1 MHHML
6 RSIVLGGFAAIGAF
20 WTWYFY
26 EKSTEHGRQLE
37 VRDALIGE
45 LEATVVARDKDLE
58 QKAEEIRLQAERIER
73 QAQEIRR
80 LEVSLH
86 LLKVDHRV
94 ARLEILSQTEAT
106 GKDGEV
112 VTTVRFV
119 ELDPAG
125 NEIGVGVTVEVKGK
139 KVYVEGLTIK
149 FNDEFVELGDYLR
162 GTSLCIFTRLFGE
175 DQAPREGHQLD
186 PKYTH
191 PLPYSGDD
199 LPDPFY
205 DELWRKFW
213 DYANDPEAAA
223 QKGVRAAHGEAPFI
237 DARPGKSYKVELRQ
251 SGGLTITP
259 ER

>member
-1 MHHML
+1 ML
-6 RSIVLGGFAAIGAF
+6 RTIVLGAFASIGAF

-26 EKSTEHGRQLE
+26 DRSTEHERELE
-37 VRDALIGE
+37 VRDGRIVE
-45 LEATVVARDKDLE
+45 LEADVKEKGDLLDR
-58 QKAEEIRLQAERIER
+58 QATQLRVQGEEIER

-80 LEVSLH
+80 LEVSMH

-94 ARLEILSQTEAT
+94 ARLEVVSQVPAGE
-106 GKDGEV
+106 GSDEV

-119 ELDPAG
+119 ELDPDG
-125 NEIGVGVTVEVKGK
+125 NEIGPGVTAEIKGK
-139 KVYVEGLTIK
+139 KIYIEGLTIK
-149 FNDEFVELGDYLR
+149 FDDEFVELGDYLR
-162 GTSLCIFTRLFGE
+162 GTSVCLFTRLFGE
-175 DQAPREGHQLD
+175 DQAPTDGHQLD

-205 DELWRKFW
+205 DELWKKFW

-223 QKGVRAAHGEAPFI
+223 SKGVRAAHGEAPFVEG
-237 DARPGKSYKVELRQ
+237 RPGKSYKVELRQ

>member
-1 MHHML
+1 ML
-6 RSIVLGGFAAIGAF
+6 RTIVLGLFAVIGAF
-20 WTWYFY
+20 WSWYFY
-26 EKSTEHGRQLE
+26 DKSTAHMRELT
-37 VRDALIGE
+37 VRDERIHTLEEESLAKDAE
-45 LEATVVARDKDLE
+45 LERRALQIRT
-58 QKAEEIRLQAERIER
+58 QGEEIER
-73 QAQEIRR
+73 QGQEIRR

-94 ARLEILSQTEAT
+94 ARMEVVSQVASV
-106 GKDGEV
+106 DGSGEM
-112 VTTVRFV
+112 VTTVRFI
-119 ELDPAG
+119 ELDPDG
-125 NEIGVGVTVEVKGK
+125 NEIGAGVTVEVLGK

-162 GTSLCIFTRLFGE
+162 GTSICLFTRLFGE
-175 DQAPREGHQLD
+175 NQAPTDGYQLD

-205 DELWRKFW
+205 DDLWRKFW
-213 DYANDPEAAA
+213 DYANDPNAAA
-223 QKGVRAAHGEAPFI
+223 EKGVRAAHGEAPFVE
-237 DARPGKSYKVELRQ
+237 ARPGKSYRVELRQ

>member
-1 MHHML
+1 ML
-6 RSIVLGGFAAIGAF
+6 RTLVLGAFAALGAF

-26 EKSTEHGRQLE
+26 DRNTEHTRQ
-37 VRDALIGE
+37 I
-45 LEATVVARDKDLE
+45 VARDERIGALEKTVAAKDLALAE
-58 QKAEEIRLQAERIER
+58 QTAELQRRAERIER
-73 QAQEIRR
+73 QQQEIQR

-94 ARLEILSQTEAT
+94 ARLEVVGQTVAEDT
-106 GKDGEV
+106 GEV
-112 VTTVRFV
+112 TTKVRFV
-119 ELDPAG
+119 ELDPDG
-125 NEIGVGVTVEVKGK
+125 NEMGAGVVVEIKGK

-162 GTSLCIFTRLFGE
+162 GTSVCLFTRIFGE
-175 DQAPREGHQLD
+175 DQAPTAGHQLD

-205 DELWRKFW
+205 DELWQRFW

-223 QKGVRAAHGEAPFI
+223 AKGVRAAHGEAPFI

>member
-1 MHHML
+1 ML
-6 RSIVLGGFAAIGAF
+6 RTLALGAFAAIGAF

-26 EKSTEHGRQLE
+26 DRGTQVERSLQERDERIGVLE
-37 VRDALIGE
+37 SDAL
-45 LEATVVARDKDLE
+45 AKDLLLGE
-58 QKAEEIRLQAERIER
+58 QKEELRLKGEEIVR
-73 QAQEIRR
+73 QGQEIRR

-94 ARLEILSQTEAT
+94 ARMEVVSQVQVGE
-106 GKDGEV
+106 GPDGI

-119 ELDPAG
+119 ELDPDG
-125 NEIGVGVTVEVKGK
+125 REIGPGVTAEVKGR
-139 KVYVEGLTIK
+139 KVYIEGLTIK

-162 GTSLCIFTRLFGE
+162 GTSVCLFTRVFGE
-175 DQAPREGHQLD
+175 NEAPTAGHQLD

-205 DELWRKFW
+205 DELWSRFW
-213 DYANDPEAAA
+213 DYANDPMLAAE
-223 QKGVRAAHGEAPFI
+223 KGVRAAHGEAPFV